1 MESPI
6 LFIENLAEF
15 ERHSLEA
22 LSAHIENDNGFS
34 LGAFDGDGH
43 LVGMVDFRRESS
55 LRLDHIGF
63 IGKLY
68 VAPSARGEDLGRTLI
83 YQTLGEA
90 RKLGGIKQVKLQLEA
105 GNSRARVLYESFGFE
120 AWGLEP
126 DAVRVDGVYYDDLH
140 MILKD
145 L

>member
-1 MESPI
+1 MKLKPTDIDLYRELMRAALMESPI
-6 LFIENLAEF
+6 LFIESLAEF

-63 IGKLY
+63 IG
-68 VAPSARGEDLGRTLI
+68 
-83 YQTLGEA
+83 
-90 RKLGGIKQVKLQLEA
+90 
-105 GNSRARVLYESFGFE
+105 NS
-120 AWGLEP
+120 
-126 DAVRVDGVYYDDLH
+126 
-140 MILKD
+140 M
-145 L
+145 